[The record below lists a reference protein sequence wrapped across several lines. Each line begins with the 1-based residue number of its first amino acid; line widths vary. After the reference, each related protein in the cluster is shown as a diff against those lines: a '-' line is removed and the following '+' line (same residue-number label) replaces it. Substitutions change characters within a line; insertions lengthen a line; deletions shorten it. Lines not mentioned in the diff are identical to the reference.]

1 MEKKKKTTHKKV
13 ESKSVTHKQATGGV
27 KVNGMNV
34 TMVLVFVLGLV
45 VGVAGS
51 SAYWYQQKTKG
62 FLPMDQLSAKVESF
76 VSKEIFG
83 GQIQV
88 KVKDMEPMGSL
99 AKFKIEIPNRGE
111 FTSYVTRQGDL
122 LFPEG
127 IEVKEVDQNQV
138 SQPAQPATGSGEVT
152 GSDETPNGN

>member
-1 MEKKKKTTHKKV
+1 MDKTKKTTHKKV
-13 ESKSVTHKQATGGV
+13 ESKNEAHRKVTGRV
-27 KVNGMNV
+27 KVNGVNV
-34 TMVLVFVLGLV
+34 TMVLVFALGLV

-62 FLPMDQLSAKVESF
+62 FLSMDQLSAKVESF

-83 GQIQV
+83 GRIQV

-127 IEVKEVDQNQV
+127 IEVKEVDENQV
-138 SQPAQPATGSGEVT
+138 SQPAQPATGSGEAT
-152 GSDETPNGN
+152 ESGETPNGN